1 MTASVVLS
9 TSTNSLSSS
18 VEAPPP
24 DITSG
29 GYELRAAF
37 ELWGLDA
44 AALVAG
50 PERPGAKYTVFAP
63 GRNGEVKRRG
73 VAVWS
78 SAGRM
83 GVHEAQCADR

>member
-24 DITSG
+24 DIASG

-50 PERPGAKYTVFAP
+50 AERPSAKYTLFAP
-63 GRNGEVKRRG
+63 GRLVHDVESCFS
-73 VAVWS
+73 VALVY
-78 SAGRM
+78 
-83 GVHEAQCADR
+83 